1 MIGRKGL
8 AGTSIRA
15 IAHEVGQ
22 TIGVVTHH
30 FRDKSELLCAALEA
44 CFQPW
49 QNLVQSSRTIKDP
62 MERLQWIMMETL
74 TDQGHVT
81 PEMQLWLGMLAQIDQ
96 DGDVAEAY
104 RAQYAQTRQD
114 MIALLSDCQ
123 SAGQISPDRNIEE
136 EAEHLLALADGLMVS
151 GTGDPRY
158 YDVPRIK
165 RIMARHI
172 DAISAIKRPKE

>member
-1 MIGRKGL
+1 MSGQSEAANKPSRRSEIIAATIRVIGRKGL

-49 QNLVQSSRTIKDP
+49 QDLVQSSRTIKDP

-74 TDQGHVT
+74 TDQ
-81 PEMQLWLGMLAQIDQ
+81 
-96 DGDVAEAY
+96 DV
-104 RAQYAQTRQD
+104 QRQWPS
-114 MIALLSDCQ
+114 M
-123 SAGQISPDRNIEE
+123 RT
-136 EAEHLLALADGLMVS
+136 V
-151 GTGDPRY
+151 
-158 YDVPRIK
+158 
-165 RIMARHI
+165 
-172 DAISAIKRPKE
+172 